1 MNYVDIFIVCLIL
14 FGFYRGFSKGL
25 IIELS
30 SFLAI
35 VFGVYGSIK
44 FSEITLN
51 LINSAFSSQLESIDE
66 SYLKIFSFA
75 FTFIIIIISISL
87 LARFLTKIIKI
98 LLLGWI
104 NKVLGG
110 LFGSLKYLVLIS
122 FVVVFFDNI
131 NSEFSVVETKEVEKV
146 MLFKPLLE
154 VGNNLLK
161 IVNYDSIDF
170 FN

>member
-1 MNYVDIFIVCLIL
+1 M
-14 FGFYRGFSKGL
+14 
-25 IIELS
+25 
-30 SFLAI
+30 
-35 VFGVYGSIK
+35 
-44 FSEITLN
+44 
-51 LINSAFSSQLESIDE
+51 
-66 SYLKIFSFA
+66 
-75 FTFIIIIISISL
+75 
-87 LARFLTKIIKI
+87 ARFLTKIIKI

-146 MLFKPLLE
+146 MLFKPFLE

-170 FN
+170 LIDLSSNQPFEPLLNSTKTQSFNSSLIFTLVPSCKLNWISLL

>member
-14 FGFYRGFSKGL
+14 LGFYRGFSKGL

-35 VFGVYGSIK
+35 VLGVYGSIK

-51 LINSAFSSQLESIDE
+51 FINSAFSSQLESIDE

-146 MLFKPLLE
+146 MLFKPFLE

-170 FN
+170 FD

>member
-14 FGFYRGFSKGL
+14 LGFYRGFSKGL

-35 VFGVYGSIK
+35 VLGVYGSIK
-44 FSEITLN
+44 FSEIT
-51 LINSAFSSQLESIDE
+51 FSSQLESIDE

-146 MLFKPLLE
+146 MLFKPFLE

-170 FN
+170 FD

>member
-1 MNYVDIFIVCLIL
+1 ML
-14 FGFYRGFSKGL
+14 
-25 IIELS
+25 
-30 SFLAI
+30 
-35 VFGVYGSIK
+35 
-44 FSEITLN
+44 
-51 LINSAFSSQLESIDE
+51 FSSQLESIDE

-104 NKVLGG
+104 NKVFGG

-131 NSEFSVVETKEVEKV
+131 NSEFSVVETKEVEK
-146 MLFKPLLE
+146 
-154 VGNNLLK
+154 
-161 IVNYDSIDF
+161 
-170 FN
+170 